1 MPSQQLYAS
10 NISVN
15 VGEALEARI
24 KDPLWFLARQWQT
37 GEFEAE
43 NGGSLAAAFIT
54 SREYPL
60 NKVTRGDSSQPVSL
74 DAPLDALVEAEAAS
88 GDSPAWNSESLAYS
102 FGVETAAH
110 KLKAT
115 DYFGKGLDWFHFDVA
130 AVSAPASP
138 PATTERR
145 IVPTALQ
152 FRGMPHP
159 RWWRFEDGDADFERP
174 DDPEPNILATLLPEF
189 VVIDSNNWYLVP
201 LKQTAGTVREIVTLQ
216 VVDGFG
222 VVTEIGPSERS
233 TWRMFS
239 MSGESATANNG
250 ALLFVPNIALDVLDN
265 DQLEEI
271 VVLRDEDANLVWAV
285 EREYPGPD
293 GEAVLNGDRA
303 DGLAEPQ
310 RAGRMCAPA
319 FAFARTC
326 LVTGFRMCRAES
338 MLLAVTRICAAGA
351 RMKPRHLRTRS
362 ITRELSASPGACA
375 RKKSRD
381 RGCACAGSNAS
392 RAAAMA
398 PAFRGQRAAA
408 KPRHD
413 FRSPDL
419 ASISSKS
426 GSRRA
431 PSKRQRW
438 RQPPCFVTH

>member
-1 MPSQQLYAS
+1 MPSQQLYAT

-60 NKVTRGDSSQPVSL
+60 AKVTRGNSSQPVSL

-88 GDSPAWNSESLAYS
+88 GDSPAWNSEALAYS

-110 KLKAT
+110 KLQAT

-130 AVSAPASP
+130 AVSTPASP

-152 FRGMPHP
+152 FRGMPYP

-201 LKQTAGTVREIVTLQ
+201 LKQTAGTVREIVAVK

-222 VVTEIGPSERS
+222 IVTEIAPSDRS
-233 TWRMFS
+233 TWRMFA
-239 MSGESATANNG
+239 MSGQSAAANNG

-265 DQLEEI
+265 DALEEI

-285 EREYPGPD
+285 ERQYPGPD

-303 DGLAEPQ
+303 DTQPSAAPGGDARPRFRFRADVPRHWIPYVPRKIDAVGGDTYLRRGRTDEAATREHPQYHTRVVGESWRLREEEIPRSGL
-310 RAGRMCAPA
+310 RVRRLKR
-319 FAFARTC
+319 FARGSDG
-326 LVTGFRMCRAES
+326 TGFPWTARSRETAPR
-338 MLLAVTRICAAGA
+338 LAQPG
-351 RMKPRHLRTRS
+351 LR
-362 ITRELSASPGACA
+362 
-375 RKKSRD
+375 
-381 RGCACAGSNAS
+381 
-392 RAAAMA
+392 
-398 PAFRGQRAAA
+398 F
-408 KPRHD
+408 D
-413 FRSPDL
+413 FLEER
-419 ASISSKS
+419 
-426 GSRRA
+426 
-431 PSKRQRW
+431 
-438 RQPPCFVTH
+438 T

>member
-88 GDSPAWNSESLAYS
+88 GDSPAWSSESLAYS

-201 LKQTAGTVREIVTLQ
+201 LKQTAGTVREIVTLK

-250 ALLFVPNIALDVLDN
+250 ALLFVPNIALDVLEN

-271 VVLRDEDANLVWAV
+271 VVMRDEDANLVWAV
-285 EREYPGPD
+285 EREYPGPN
-293 GEAVLNGDRA
+293 GEAVLNGDGADAQAHAAEGGADARPRFRFRA
-303 DGLAEPQ
+303 DVPRHWIPYVPRSIDAVGGDTYLRRGRTDEAATLENPQHHTRVVGESWRLREEEIPRSGL
-310 RAGRMCAPA
+310 RVRRLKR
-319 FAFARTC
+319 FARGSDGA
-326 LVTGFRMCRAES
+326 GFS
-338 MLLAVTRICAAGA
+338 WTA
-351 RMKPRHLRTRS
+351 RSRETAPRLTQPG
-362 ITRELSASPGACA
+362 LS
-375 RKKSRD
+375 
-381 RGCACAGSNAS
+381 
-392 RAAAMA
+392 
-398 PAFRGQRAAA
+398 F
-408 KPRHD
+408 D
-413 FRSPDL
+413 FLEER
-419 ASISSKS
+419 
-426 GSRRA
+426 
-431 PSKRQRW
+431 
-438 RQPPCFVTH
+438 